1 MDRPR
6 FDLGWVYLAL
16 GYTFIF
22 LPVLV
27 LVLFSFT
34 SRDVPMPPFEGPS
47 LEWYRRIFGNERM
60 VDALVNSV
68 TLAGGSSLVATVLG
82 FLGAYGIARH
92 SSRWEGL
99 MRYLI
104 MAPITVSYLIVG
116 MGLLVTFHVMGVPK
130 SLWAGGRRPRGHQP
144 AVVLLHHPRRPR
156 RAPTQPRAGP
166 RTTSAR
172 ASSRPSCA
180 SPCPSHSPR
189 YSRPTASL
197 SPWPG
202 TSSIIAFLLT
212 PFEVTLPVLLFEIL
226 RAGSSPELNAAG
238 SVVFCSLD
246 ERGAR
251 RARPHPGPAAH
262 SSRS

>member
-1 MDRPR
+1 MSRLR

-60 VDALVNSV
+60 VHALVNSV

-92 SSRWEGL
+92 PTRWEGL

-130 SLWAGGRRPRGHQP
+130 SLWAVGAGH
-144 AVVLLHHPRRPR
+144 VVINLPLCFSIILAGLGEHQRNLERAAHDLGASEIQALLRITVPV
-156 RAPTQPRAGP
+156 TL
-166 RTTSAR
+166 
-172 ASSRPSCA
+172 PSILAAYC
-180 SPCPSHSPR
+180 
-189 YSRPTASL
+189 L
-197 SPWPG
+197 SFTLSWDEF
-202 TSSIIAFLLT
+202 IIAFLLT
-212 PFEVTLPVLLFEIL
+212 RFEVTLPVLLFELL

-238 SVVFCSLD
+238 SVVFCISMSVVLVAVALTL
-246 ERGAR
+246 GR
-251 RARPHPGPAAH
+251 R
-262 SSRS
+262 SSRA

>member
-1 MDRPR
+1 MGRSR

-60 VDALVNSV
+60 VHALVNSV

-92 SSRWEGL
+92 PSRWEGL

-130 SLWAGGRRPRGHQP
+130 SLWAVGAGH
-144 AVVLLHHPRRPR
+144 VVINLPLCFSIILAGLGEHQRNLERAAHDLGASELQALLRITVPV
-156 RAPTQPRAGP
+156 TL
-166 RTTSAR
+166 
-172 ASSRPSCA
+172 PSILAAYC
-180 SPCPSHSPR
+180 
-189 YSRPTASL
+189 L
-197 SPWPG
+197 SFTLSWDEF
-202 TSSIIAFLLT
+202 IIAFLLT
-212 PFEVTLPVLLFEIL
+212 RFEVTLPVLLFELL

-238 SVVFCSLD
+238 SVVFCISMSVVLVAVALTLG
-246 ERGAR
+246 RRSAR
-251 RARPHPGPAAH
+251 T
-262 SSRS
+262 

>member
-1 MDRPR
+1 MSRSR

-60 VDALVNSV
+60 VHALVNSV
-68 TLAGGSSLVATVLG
+68 TLAGGSSLAATVLG

-92 SSRWEGL
+92 PSRWEGL

-130 SLWAGGRRPRGHQP
+130 SLWAVGAGH
-144 AVVLLHHPRRPR
+144 VVINLPLCFSIILAGLGEHQRNLERAAHDLGASEIQALLRITVPV
-156 RAPTQPRAGP
+156 TL
-166 RTTSAR
+166 
-172 ASSRPSCA
+172 PSILAAYC
-180 SPCPSHSPR
+180 
-189 YSRPTASL
+189 L
-197 SPWPG
+197 SFTLSWDEF
-202 TSSIIAFLLT
+202 IIAFLLT
-212 PFEVTLPVLLFEIL
+212 RFEVTLPVLLFELL

-238 SVVFCSLD
+238 SVVFCISMSVVLVAAALTL
-246 ERGAR
+246 GR
-251 RARPHPGPAAH
+251 R
-262 SSRS
+262 SSRT

>member
-1 MDRPR
+1 MSRSR

-47 LEWYRRIFGNERM
+47 LEWYRCIFGNERM
-60 VDALVNSV
+60 VHALVNSV

-92 SSRWEGL
+92 PTRWEGL

-130 SLWAGGRRPRGHQP
+130 SLWAVGAGH
-144 AVVLLHHPRRPR
+144 VVINLPLCFSIILAGLGEHQRNLERAAHDLGASEIQALLRITVPV
-156 RAPTQPRAGP
+156 TL
-166 RTTSAR
+166 
-172 ASSRPSCA
+172 PSILAAYC
-180 SPCPSHSPR
+180 
-189 YSRPTASL
+189 L
-197 SPWPG
+197 SFTLSWDEF
-202 TSSIIAFLLT
+202 IIAFLLT
-212 PFEVTLPVLLFEIL
+212 RFEVTLPVLLFELL

-238 SVVFCSLD
+238 SVVFCISMSVVLVAVALTL
-246 ERGAR
+246 GR
-251 RARPHPGPAAH
+251 R
-262 SSRS
+262 SSRA

>member
-1 MDRPR
+1 MSRSR

-60 VDALVNSV
+60 VHALVNSV

-92 SSRWEGL
+92 PTRWEGL

-130 SLWAGGRRPRGHQP
+130 SLWAVGAGH
-144 AVVLLHHPRRPR
+144 VVINLPLCFSIILAGLGEHQRNLERAAHDLGASEIQALLRITVPV
-156 RAPTQPRAGP
+156 TL
-166 RTTSAR
+166 
-172 ASSRPSCA
+172 PSILAAYC
-180 SPCPSHSPR
+180 
-189 YSRPTASL
+189 L
-197 SPWPG
+197 SFTLSWDEF
-202 TSSIIAFLLT
+202 IIAFLLT
-212 PFEVTLPVLLFEIL
+212 RFEVTLPVLLFELL

-238 SVVFCSLD
+238 SVVFCISMSVVLVAVALTL
-246 ERGAR
+246 GR
-251 RARPHPGPAAH
+251 R
-262 SSRS
+262 SSRA

>member
-1 MDRPR
+1 MGRPR

-22 LPVLV
+22 LPVFV

-60 VDALVNSV
+60 VHALVNSV

-92 SSRWEGL
+92 PTRWEGL

-130 SLWAGGRRPRGHQP
+130 SLWAVGAGH
-144 AVVLLHHPRRPR
+144 VVINLPLCFSIILAGLGEHQRNLERAAHDLGASEIQALLRITVPV
-156 RAPTQPRAGP
+156 TL
-166 RTTSAR
+166 
-172 ASSRPSCA
+172 PSILAAYC
-180 SPCPSHSPR
+180 
-189 YSRPTASL
+189 L
-197 SPWPG
+197 SFTLSWDEF
-202 TSSIIAFLLT
+202 IIAFLLT
-212 PFEVTLPVLLFEIL
+212 RFEVTLPVLLFELL

-238 SVVFCSLD
+238 SVVFCISMSVVLVAVALTL
-246 ERGAR
+246 GR
-251 RARPHPGPAAH
+251 R
-262 SSRS
+262 SSRA

>member
-47 LEWYRRIFGNERM
+47 LEWYRRIFSNERM
-60 VDALVNSV
+60 VHALVNSV
-68 TLAGGSSLVATVLG
+68 LLAGGSSLAATVLG

-92 SSRWEGL
+92 PTRWEGL

-130 SLWAGGRRPRGHQP
+130 SLWAVGAGH
-144 AVVLLHHPRRPR
+144 VVINLPLCFSIILAGLGEHQRNLERAAHDLGASELQALLRITVPV
-156 RAPTQPRAGP
+156 TL
-166 RTTSAR
+166 
-172 ASSRPSCA
+172 PSILAAYC
-180 SPCPSHSPR
+180 
-189 YSRPTASL
+189 L
-197 SPWPG
+197 SFTLSWDEF
-202 TSSIIAFLLT
+202 IIAFLLT
-212 PFEVTLPVLLFEIL
+212 RFEVTLPVLLFELL

-238 SVVFCSLD
+238 SVVFCISMSVVLVAVALTV
-246 ERGAR
+246 GR
-251 RARPHPGPAAH
+251 R
-262 SSRS
+262 SSRA